1 MEEPCAIYVGRKFNV
16 GGSKC
21 DFHFLI
27 FLPSFLHCLSM
38 NVLFLLHF
46 AAIGRVV
53 VRFRRRR
60 IGGRRGERREEKS
73 KGMKKLKVEFGCIC

>member
-16 GGSKC
+16 G
-21 DFHFLI
+21 
-27 FLPSFLHCLSM
+27 
-38 NVLFLLHF
+38 
-46 AAIGRVV
+46 AIGRVV